1 MWVAEFRVWHK
12 GSVAIE
18 LTKKYD
24 VVTHNFYL
32 NAFKQNGKPWVNKL
46 IVVNGPD
53 ADKFVAEFHKD
64 KRIHVQKIEGRQIFY
79 AVPALEA
86 FHTLCLDKSVFF
98 FRPQMMKGGVL
109 IWHIASWEKKDLLE
123 VHNRLKK
130 MKNARAELVS
140 IKQENFSFFVNNVMT
155 DLTQKQLL
163 AFQLACQLGYYK
175 YPRSVSLEQLA
186 TAAKLSYSTYK
197 EHLRRAE
204 EKIMPHVIS
213 YD

>member
-24 VVTHNFYL
+24 VTVYNFYL
-32 NAFKQNGKPWVNKL
+32 NTFEEKGKPWVNKV
-46 IVVNGPD
+46 IFATGPD
-53 ADKFVAEFHKD
+53 AGKYVADLHKD
-64 KRIHVQKIEGRQIFY
+64 KRIRVHRIEGNQVFY

-86 FHTLCLDKSVFF
+86 FHSIALDKSTFF
-98 FRPQMMKGGVL
+98 FKPQIMKSGELV
-109 IWHIASWEKKDLLE
+109 WHIGAWDKRHLIDVFNKLNRISKSWIK
-123 VHNRLKK
+123 
-130 MKNARAELVS
+130 LVG
-140 IKQENFSFFVNNVMT
+140 IRRENFNFFMINTLT

-175 YPRSVSLEQLA
+175 YPRKISLEELA

-204 EKIMPHVIS
+204 EKIMPHVVS